1 LRSRRLRVR
10 LQVGVNEINTASF
23 QESAMSSP
31 IALLVVDLQQCL
43 VSPSPEEGPRST
55 PSLTTNVSSILA
67 RWRELQYPLIHIN
80 HRASS
85 PLDPLHESHPES
97 NAPHS
102 CAAPLPDEV
111 IRYKTTGSAFGSDY
125 DGVSLLEALEE
136 LQNSTGEKVKLVIIG
151 MDGAQCVNSTARSAA
166 DLGFDVTVVADACA
180 SFGMPGWKKGGKNW
194 DPEETHDVAMSILA
208 GGYASGVVTT
218 EELLSGL
225 K

>member
-1 LRSRRLRVR
+1 
-10 LQVGVNEINTASF
+10 
-23 QESAMSSP
+23 MSSP

-80 HRASS
+80 HRASN

-102 CAAPLPDEV
+102 CAAPLPGEV
-111 IRYKTTGSAFGSDY
+111 IRYKTTGSAFGSDNN
-125 DGVSLLEALEE
+125 GVSLLEALEK
-136 LQNSTGEKVKLVIIG
+136 LQNPTGEKVELVIIG
-151 MDGAQCVNSTARSAA
+151 MDGAQCVNSTTRSAA
-166 DLGFDVTVVADACA
+166 DLGFDVTVVADASA
-180 SFGMPGWKKGGKNW
+180 SFGMPGWKKEGKSW
-194 DPEETHDVAMSILA
+194 GPEETHDAAMSILA
-208 GGYASGVVTT
+208 GGYARVVTT
-218 EELLSGL
+218 EELLSSL